1 MVESQCCGGM
11 IATSPISQLP
21 ISSLTPP
28 VPHPNAKDHCNND
41 TNTWD
46 NNPNSDGAGSTQV
59 ASASIVATA
68 TSADYTI
75 AKVLPSFG
83 PDDDTAATAGARA
96 NCCNDVVVGAI
107 EIGVER
113 D

>member
-1 MVESQCCGGM
+1 M

-21 ISSLTPP
+21 IASLTPP
-28 VPHPNAKDHCNND
+28 VLHPNAKDHCNND

-46 NNPNSDGAGSTQV
+46 NDPNSDGAGSTQA
-59 ASASIVATA
+59 ASASIIATA

-96 NCCNDVVVGAI
+96 RCCNDFVVCTI